1 MKNQEVP
8 LQTARLTSDS
18 QKRLIAYTTAAGLG
32 AFLADPSAEA
42 QVTASAALAPYPQT
56 LVKGGGTGYY
66 HTYHYLDID
75 GDGTP
80 DFNLNVDNFRVNID
94 KMNPA
99 QTNLILNPSSNYYVV
114 PWTNGTALGPT
125 DGSVPTN
132 PYGKWLASDHYA
144 GGWYFSFD
152 NFQTVEALGFSF
164 TAGDGQTHYGYM
176 NIQVNTMMGVKDF
189 SATVTGIFYNA
200 TPNAPII
207 IGELPSSG
215 VVVTSIQVGAGNAIT
230 IIFTSSD
237 SAAASAFTLQTSPA
251 LGVSASWTNDPGA
264 MITSSTPGIYQ
275 AITTGTGGPAQFF
288 RISH

>member
-1 MKNQEVP
+1 
-8 LQTARLTSDS
+8 
-18 QKRLIAYTTAAGLG
+18 
-32 AFLADPSAEA
+32 
-42 QVTASAALAPYPQT
+42 
-56 LVKGGGTGYY
+56 
-66 HTYHYLDID
+66 
-75 GDGTP
+75 
-80 DFNLNVDNFRVNID
+80 
-94 KMNPA
+94 
-99 QTNLILNPSSNYYVV
+99 
-114 PWTNGTALGPT
+114 
-125 DGSVPTN
+125 
-132 PYGKWLASDHYA
+132 
-144 GGWYFSFD
+144 
-152 NFQTVEALGFSF
+152 
-164 TAGDGQTHYGYM
+164 M